1 MKTYKRYYVNNI
13 ERLVIREDNK
23 VIKTYLAIES
33 IYKNKLIIGKKNVD
47 LNKISKD
54 LEDNGY
60 IREYSAIEKI
70 LLSSTKEEKVCM
82 TKSFKHK

>member
-13 ERLVIREDNK
+13 ERLVVREDSR
-23 VIKTYLAIES
+23 VVKTYLAIES

-47 LNKISKD
+47 LNEIAKD

-60 IREYSAIEKI
+60 IREYSEIEKM